1 LKSDSQQFFGG
12 HMRNRFLGVLC
23 VLLLWGISIARAEL
37 RAGIAKVDIT
47 PKTHEPLW
55 GFEDRTDPATGTLD
69 PLYARILVLDA
80 GGKRIAM
87 VAVDLGRSFGEP
99 SLDHLKEAVR
109 KSSGISCLLLTAT
122 HTHAAPVIKDEY
134 DGSPPEWEQRA
145 LNEIAAGIKT
155 AADNLQAA
163 RIGSGT
169 GSVFIGHNRL
179 RVNDDGSVSWFEQNP
194 TMVPTSPVDPTVTV
208 LRIDDRNGAPLA
220 ILINY
225 ACHPVVLG
233 SENLQYSAD
242 YPGVTNRVV
251 EKALGGNVQSFFVQG
266 ADGDINPYYAVT
278 PMKENAI
285 KLRDWTG
292 EQLGQEVVRV
302 AKGIQTANDPSA
314 SIDFREETLHLRL
327 RWDPDQFRAALLKTF
342 GAKSLEQMGSPI
354 RPVIDARVTAV
365 LINKQ
370 IAIIAVP
377 GEPFVDFQESWGAR
391 CPVGTTLFF
400 GYANGYH
407 GYFPTIRA
415 ASRGGYGAASASTWV
430 EVGAGER
437 MVDWALIETYQM
449 LGRYSTLPDDLTEG
463 AYKP

>member
-1 LKSDSQQFFGG
+1 
-12 HMRNRFLGVLC
+12 MRKRFLGVIC
-23 VLLLWGISIARAEL
+23 ILLLWGPAAARAEL
-37 RAGIAKVDIT
+37 RAGVVKVDIT

-69 PLYARILVLDA
+69 PLYARILVLEA
-80 GGKRIAM
+80 GGKRLAI
-87 VAVDLGRSFGEP
+87 VAVDLGRSFGES
-99 SLDHLKEAVR
+99 SLDRLKEEVS
-109 KSSGISCLLLTAT
+109 KSSGISCLLLTAS
-122 HTHAAPVIKDEY
+122 HTHSAPVIKDEY
-134 DGSPPEWEQRA
+134 EAGPPEWEQKA
-145 LNEIAAGIKT
+145 LDAIAAAIKT
-155 AADNLQAA
+155 ATDHLQDA

-179 RVNDDGSVSWFEQNP
+179 RVNDDGTVSWFEQNP
-194 TMVPTSPVDPTVTV
+194 TMVPTSPVDPTVSV
-208 LRIDDRNGAPLA
+208 LRVDDQNGVPLA

-251 EKALGGNVQSFFVQG
+251 EQALGGKVQSFFLQG
-266 ADGDINPYYAVT
+266 ADGDINPYYAVM
-278 PMKENAI
+278 PMKANAI

-314 SIDFREETLHLRL
+314 SIDFREETLHLKL
-327 RWDPDQFRAALLKTF
+327 RWDAEQFRAALLKTL
-342 GAKSLEQMGSPI
+342 GAKAMEQWAARIPAS
-354 RPVIDARVTAV
+354 VDARVTAV

-370 IAIIAVP
+370 IAIVAVP
-377 GEPFVDFQESWGAR
+377 GEPFVDFQESWRAR
-391 CPVGTTLFF
+391 CPVSTALFL
-400 GYANGYH
+400 GYTNGYH
-407 GYFPTIRA
+407 GYFPTISA

-430 EVGAGER
+430 EVGTGER

-449 LGRYSTLPDDLTEG
+449 LGKYSALPDDLTEG
-463 AYKP
+463 AYKK